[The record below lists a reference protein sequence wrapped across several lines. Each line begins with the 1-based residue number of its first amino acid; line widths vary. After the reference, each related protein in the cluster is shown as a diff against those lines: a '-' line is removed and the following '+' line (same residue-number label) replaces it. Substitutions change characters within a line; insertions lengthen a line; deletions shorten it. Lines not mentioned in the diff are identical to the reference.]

1 LSNHIPKLPGNL
13 VNYNTSLV
21 LVPKAFAKTA
31 DYLNVTA
38 EDLIQLEL
46 MLNRFNRLIAELLRG
61 AIVRTTFHPWEV
73 ELLLDMQ
80 DCEIEPRKRA
90 EILRQYQ
97 RAVQKQ
103 MEIGPGPPMKLSEFL
118 QRRITRRPSVA

>member
-1 LSNHIPKLPGNL
+1 
-13 VNYNTSLV
+13 
-21 LVPKAFAKTA
+21 VPKAFAKTA

-46 MLNRFNRLIAELLRG
+46 MLNRLNRLIAELLRG

>member
-1 LSNHIPKLPGNL
+1 M
-13 VNYNTSLV
+13 
-21 LVPKAFAKTA
+21 PKAFAKTA

-80 DCEIEPRKRA
+80 DCEIEPRKRQ

-97 RAVQKQ
+97 KAVQKQ
-103 MEIGPGPPMKLSEFL
+103 MESGPGPPMKLSDYL
-118 QRRITRRPSVA
+118 QLRMTRRLSMA